1 MHDLQGGRVGL
12 LVLSFLPPE
21 YALDNLKQFNSHEI
35 FNIPAEVVHGQD
47 FTMEFFDEDDRR
59 DDEFLGRAKVQTAA
73 VAERGEIQG
82 FWVDLEECE
91 TGKAQVWHFLY
102 YIFLR

>member
-1 MHDLQGGRVGL
+1 M
-12 LVLSFLPPE
+12 
-21 YALDNLKQFNSHEI
+21 
-35 FNIPAEVVHGQD
+35 NIPAEVVHGQD

-91 TGKAQVWHFLY
+91 SGKAQVLHFLY
-102 YIFLR
+102 TYFYGKCRLIIIIIIIVIAAI